1 MNEIERFLSNNFV
14 MSEKSSTF
22 AAQNKN
28 NKFNPIKIRIMKS
41 NVNEQTLKAYAINI
55 QWDTDG
61 EEVNLPERVE
71 IPFNVSDDEIADML
85 SDEYGFCVFGFDIEQ
100 VEE

>member
-1 MNEIERFLSNNFV
+1 
-14 MSEKSSTF
+14 
-22 AAQNKN
+22 
-28 NKFNPIKIRIMKS
+28 MKT

-55 QWDTDG
+55 QWDIDWDVDV
-61 EEVNLPERVE
+61 ESVNLPDRVE

-100 VEE
+100 VEQ

>member
-1 MNEIERFLSNNFV
+1 
-14 MSEKSSTF
+14 
-22 AAQNKN
+22 
-28 NKFNPIKIRIMKS
+28 MKT
-41 NVNEQTLKAYAINI
+41 NVNEQTLKSYAINI

-71 IPFNVSDDEIADML
+71 IPFNVSFDDIADML
-85 SDEYGFCVFGFDIEQ
+85 SDEYGFCVLGFNIEQ

>member
-1 MNEIERFLSNNFV
+1 
-14 MSEKSSTF
+14 MSKKSSTF
-22 AAQNKN
+22 APSNKN
-28 NKFNPIKIRIMKS
+28 NKFNPIKIKVMKT

-61 EEVNLPERVE
+61 EEVNLPDRVE
-71 IPFNVSDDEIADML
+71 IPFNVSFDDIADML

>member
-1 MNEIERFLSNNFV
+1 
-14 MSEKSSTF
+14 
-22 AAQNKN
+22 
-28 NKFNPIKIRIMKS
+28 MKS
-41 NVNEQTLKAYAINI
+41 NEQTLKAYVINI
-55 QWDTDG
+55 KWDTDG

-71 IPFNVSDDEIADML
+71 IPFNISFDEIADML